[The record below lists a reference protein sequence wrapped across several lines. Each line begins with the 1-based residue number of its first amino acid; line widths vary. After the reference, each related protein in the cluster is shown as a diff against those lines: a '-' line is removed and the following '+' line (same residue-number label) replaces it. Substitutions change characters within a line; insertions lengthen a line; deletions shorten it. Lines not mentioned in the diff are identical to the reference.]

1 LKPPHEPRVP
11 EPAPEILY
19 EGRFIRLVRSGTWEF
34 IERVGATGIVGMV
47 PVTDSGEI
55 VLVEQYRVPCAA
67 AVIELPAG
75 LVGDLGGR
83 HEESFESAALRELE
97 EETGFRAARLE
108 FLMEGPNSA
117 GSSSAKMALYKASGL
132 TKVGPGGGDADE
144 NITVHVVPIQGAWDW
159 LKAQQKKGRLLD
171 PKIFAGLW
179 FLEQEL

>member
-1 LKPPHEPRVP
+1 LKPPQVRA
-11 EPAPEILY
+11 APETLY
-19 EGRFIRLVRSGTWEF
+19 EGRYIRLVRSGNWEF

-47 PVTDSGEI
+47 PVTDLGEI

-67 AVIELPAG
+67 TVIELPAG
-75 LVGDLGGR
+75 LVGDVGGMA
-83 HEESFESAALRELE
+83 EESFESAAMRELE

-117 GSSSAKMALYKASGL
+117 GSSNAKMALYKASGL

-144 NITVHVVPIQGAWDW
+144 NITVHVVPIQGVWAW
-159 LKAQQKKGRLLD
+159 LKAQQEKGRLLD

-179 FLEQEL
+179 FLEQAL